1 MAKEVLL
8 ESDITAGARLI
19 EELDKKGADVS
30 AALWFF
36 YPDLSEWKLL
46 LVSPTFEKNGLTAS
60 YTMVSEVISSIG
72 DVNKSISIDNMKIVK
87 NNDPMMRLLKGIVRS
102 GKGLNTIRMT
112 SNMMNGIYVQD
123 ALIYRNT

>member
-1 MAKEVLL
+1 M
-8 ESDITAGARLI
+8 
-19 EELDKKGADVS
+19 
-30 AALWFF
+30 
-36 YPDLSEWKLL
+36 

-72 DVNKSISIDNMKIVK
+72 DVNKSISIDNIKIVK
-87 NNDPMMRLLKGIVRS
+87 NNDPMMRLLKGIVRT

>member
-36 YPDLSEWKLL
+36 DPDLSEWKLL

-72 DVNKSISIDNMKIVK
+72 DVNKSISIDNIKIVK

>member
-36 YPDLSEWKLL
+36 DPDLSEWKLL

-72 DVNKSISIDNMKIVK
+72 DVNKSISIDNMKIVQ
-87 NNDPMMRLLKGIVRS
+87 NNDPMMRLLKGIVRT

>member
-36 YPDLSEWKLL
+36 FLTYQSGNCCSYLL
-46 LVSPTFEKNGLTAS
+46 PSK
-60 YTMVSEVISSIG
+60 
-72 DVNKSISIDNMKIVK
+72 
-87 NNDPMMRLLKGIVRS
+87 
-102 GKGLNTIRMT
+102 RM
-112 SNMMNGIYVQD
+112 G
-123 ALIYRNT
+123 

>member
-36 YPDLSEWKLL
+36 DPDLSEWKLL

-87 NNDPMMRLLKGIVRS
+87 NNDPMMRLLKGIVRT

>member
-72 DVNKSISIDNMKIVK
+72 DVNKSISIDNIV
-87 NNDPMMRLLKGIVRS
+87 PIRLTPKSTRFGAVGSFPRS
-102 GKGLNTIRMT
+102 L
-112 SNMMNGIYVQD
+112 D
-123 ALIYRNT
+123 ARPVFAAAFWMLP

>member
-1 MAKEVLL
+1 M
-8 ESDITAGARLI
+8 
-19 EELDKKGADVS
+19 
-30 AALWFF
+30 
-36 YPDLSEWKLL
+36 

-87 NNDPMMRLLKGIVRS
+87 NNDPMMRLLKGIVRT